1 MTVDLGLILILQ
13 LSLDSGRIEN
23 MKANERVLKRIEIV
37 RQLSQVPSERLSD
50 IESFVKFILFQS
62 NIKTP
67 SKPKEPKTLAGI
79 WKNKGFEKIKDLDR
93 EIKSLRKEL
102 GNQILERHS

>member
-1 MTVDLGLILILQ
+1 M
-13 LSLDSGRIEN
+13 
-23 MKANERVLKRIEIV
+23 KRIEIV
-37 RQLSQVPSERLSD
+37 RHLSQVPAERLNE

-62 NIKTP
+62 NIKTTG
-67 SKPKEPKTLAGI
+67 KQKEPKTLAGI
-79 WKNKGFEKIKDLDR
+79 WKNKGFEKIKDLDS

>member
-1 MTVDLGLILILQ
+1 
-13 LSLDSGRIEN
+13 
-23 MKANERVLKRIEIV
+23 MKANENVLKRIEIV
-37 RQLSQVPSERLSD
+37 RQLSQVPAERLNE

-62 NIKTP
+62 NIKTTVEQ
-67 SKPKEPKTLAGI
+67 KEPETLAGI
-79 WKNKGFEKIKDLDR
+79 WKDKGFEKIKDLDA